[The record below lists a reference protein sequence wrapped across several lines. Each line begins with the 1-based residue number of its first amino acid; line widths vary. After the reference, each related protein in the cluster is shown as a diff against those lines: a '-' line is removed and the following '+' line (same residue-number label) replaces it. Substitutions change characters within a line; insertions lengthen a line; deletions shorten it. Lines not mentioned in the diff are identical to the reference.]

1 MLVSELT
8 RAKMFTILSD
18 SSQNVSLDEMKLAYQ
33 DFVENTISICTSNKY
48 MDVFRALNLIHIE
61 ITVMK
66 KGKKN
71 VLKQIY
77 LDKLSL
83 FIDYEIELLHLKI
96 QHPEQ
101 FQLKTETFKSD
112 LYIIPKSK
120 GLGII
125 GFVELVVGLFLLGEI
140 YTKRGQLATL
150 SDIAE
155 VFEKMFNFSFGS
167 IFKKK
172 IALFERKPCNLTKL
186 LDNLKILLIKE
197 SRKRQN
203 EK

>member
-1 MLVSELT
+1 M
-8 RAKMFTILSD
+8 
-18 SSQNVSLDEMKLAYQ
+18 
-33 DFVENTISICTSNKY
+33 
-48 MDVFRALNLIHIE
+48 
-61 ITVMK
+61 
-66 KGKKN
+66 
-71 VLKQIY
+71 
-77 LDKLSL
+77 DKLSL

-155 VFEKMFNFSFGS
+155 VFERMFNFSFGS